1 MLSYRVILDVP
12 FQLAVFVSGLLADH
26 RCELGTRDAT
36 RALTCW
42 KQAVFALAWF
52 RDRPDIRRLGMGFG
66 ISQATAY
73 RYKDEVIEVLAAR
86 APSLREALDK
96 AVEQGIP
103 YLILDGTLVSC
114 DRCAGKKTSKKGR
127 EIDKWY
133 SGKAH
138 EPAGNVQ
145 ALAAAPD
152 GVPLW
157 VSGVLPGSTHDLTAA
172 RELVL
177 PGARPYLKSLPVLA
191 DSGYEG
197 AGAGVLGPVK
207 KPARG
212 ELDIDTKT
220 RNALP
225 ALPGRT
231 RVRADVAALARPA
244 ACHGQPDHDRRHRE
258 ISTGP
263 GAIRAQDDQL
273 KVAEKTSVGL
283 VPGQRTPAGR
293 QRLITV
299 GRAPRHSW
307 PAVTKS

>member
-1 MLSYRVILDVP
+1 VISYRVILDVP
-12 FQLAVFVSGLLADH
+12 FQLALFVSELLAEH
-26 RCELGTRDAT
+26 RREIGTRDGT

-52 RDRPDIRRLGMGFG
+52 RDRPDIRRLGAGFG

-73 RYKDEVIEVLAAR
+73 RYKDEAVEVLAAK

-96 AVEQGIP
+96 AVEQGLA
-103 YLILDGTLVSC
+103 YLILDGTLISS
-114 DRCAGKKTSKKGR
+114 DRCAGKKTSRKGT
-127 EIDKWY
+127 EIDAWY

-145 ALAAAPD
+145 ALSAPG

-157 VSGVLPGSTHDLTAA
+157 VSDVLPGSTHDVTAA

-177 PGARPYLKSLPVLA
+177 PQARPYLRKLPFLA

-197 AGAGVLGPVK
+197 AGAGVHVPVR

-220 RNALP
+220 RNALLRSLRYQGERGF
-225 ALPGRT
+225 ALMSQRWRALQ
-231 RVRADVAALARPA
+231 RVMVSPSTIGDLARSVLVLVQFE
-244 ACHGQPDHDRRHRE
+244 HKM
-258 ISTGP
+258 IS
-263 GAIRAQDDQL
+263 
-273 KVAEKTSVGL
+273 
-283 VPGQRTPAGR
+283 
-293 QRLITV
+293 
-299 GRAPRHSW
+299 
-307 PAVTKS
+307 